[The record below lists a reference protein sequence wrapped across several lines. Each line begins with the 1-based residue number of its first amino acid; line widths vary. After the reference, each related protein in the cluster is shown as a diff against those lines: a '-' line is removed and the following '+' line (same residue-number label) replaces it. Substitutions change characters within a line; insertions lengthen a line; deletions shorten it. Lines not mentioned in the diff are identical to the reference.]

1 MKNIYQTLEADN
13 YLYIDSEELLSSNI
27 RQLLVL
33 AQAFFDQEQSVKDQF
48 NFGNIPTGYRNIG
61 IEYAQ
66 NSDNP
71 DLNESFAFRK
81 IDQERLKIYPQLQA
95 FTDQLAV
102 VQGLLD
108 EIAQS
113 VLDDIAK
120 HLNQQNVLSTDNY
133 GWLQI
138 NYYQP
143 STQTRTFL
151 MDEHE
156 DGTLLTLVT
165 ATEKGLEFRT
175 DDNRSGSISGDL
187 NKLLIMPSE
196 VLTLLTANKIKPL
209 YHRVRNHPE
218 IEKRFSVIYFV
229 IPNERHY
236 IAPWIENEFNQH
248 IDIAKR
254 SIENSLRYGLPTQ

>member
-1 MKNIYQTLEADN
+1 
-13 YLYIDSEELLSSNI
+13 
-27 RQLLVL
+27 
-33 AQAFFDQEQSVKDQF
+33 
-48 NFGNIPTGYRNIG
+48 
-61 IEYAQ
+61 
-66 NSDNP
+66 
-71 DLNESFAFRK
+71 
-81 IDQERLKIYPQLQA
+81 
-95 FTDQLAV
+95 
-102 VQGLLD
+102 
-108 EIAQS
+108 
-113 VLDDIAK
+113 LDDIAK